1 MKSSNTTSI
10 TDEDKKI
17 ATIKLNNYIKQAK
30 SLLDDSKHTALILV
44 NQDTSRQL

>member
-1 MKSSNTTSI
+1 MKTSTHI
-10 TDEDKKI
+10 TEEDKKV

-44 NQDTSRQL
+44 NK